1 MGSDL
6 YTQFA
11 KARETVDEGD
21 AILQKRLKA
30 LMFNG
35 PAKSLTATQ
44 VAQPAIVCHSIA
56 LLRVFESECGFKVS
70 DCELALGHSLGE
82 YSALVATES
91 IR

>member
-6 YTQFA
+6 YTQFVT
-11 KARETVDEGD
+11 ARTVIDECD
-21 AILQKRLKA
+21 AILQKKLKS

-35 PAKSLTATQ
+35 PAKALTATQ
-44 VAQPAIVCHSIA
+44 IAQPAIVCHSIA

-82 YSALVATES
+82 YSVLVATES